1 VTRIKVI
8 GAESWRSLGANL
20 STTLAATLTIVI
32 AMFLLGLSVALGTL
46 LLSYGD
52 SVKKQLGVN
61 VFFCTANDAPSARKE
76 IGLKPVASCSGEATK
91 AQENAVAA
99 RLQSDRRVQKLEFVS
114 KERALEIMRK
124 RDPSAVN
131 TLAANPF
138 PDKIRVVP
146 KKGEDTVAIATS
158 LKPLPDGVASADPA
172 RKQTHVILGFA
183 HALEIGFIIAVTLL
197 VIAATL
203 LVGNTIRLSIFSRR
217 REIEVMKL
225 VGATNWFVRG
235 PFMLEGVICGV
246 VGAIG
251 AILLLILGKALI
263 LGQLPHGLR
272 SGGDVHAIPF
282 GLNALVLVGAGLMLG
297 SLGSGLTIRR
307 FLQV

>member
-1 VTRIKVI
+1 MTRIKVI

-235 PFMLEGVICGV
+235 PFMLEGVICGI

>member
-1 VTRIKVI
+1 
-8 GAESWRSLGANL
+8 
-20 STTLAATLTIVI
+20 
-32 AMFLLGLSVALGTL
+32 MFLLGLSIALGTL

-52 SVKKQLGVN
+52 SVKKQLGVD
-61 VFFCTANDAPSARKE
+61 VYFCTSSDKIS
-76 IGLKPVASCSGEATK
+76 SCSGDATK
-91 AQENAVAA
+91 ADENSVAA
-99 RLQSDRRVQKLEFVS
+99 RLSTDSRVRRLEFVS
-114 KERALEIMRK
+114 NEKALKIMRK
-124 RDPSAVN
+124 KEPAAVAQ
-131 TLAANPF
+131 LPANPF
-138 PDKIRVVP
+138 PDKIRVIP
-146 KKGEDTVAIATS
+146 KKAEYTLPIANS
-158 LKPLPDGVASADPA
+158 LNPLPHGVAKADPA

-183 HALEIGFIIAVTLL
+183 HALEVGFIVAVTLL

-235 PFMLEGVICGV
+235 PFMLEGVMCGI
-246 VGAIG
+246 VGALG
-251 AILLLILGKALI
+251 AILLLILGKALV

-272 SGGDVHAIPF
+272 SGGGVHAIPF
-282 GLNALVLVGAGLMLG
+282 PLNALVLVGAGLALG

>member
-1 VTRIKVI
+1 MNRFKVI
-8 GAESWRSLGANL
+8 AAESWRSLGANL

-52 SVKKQLGVN
+52 SVKKQLGVD
-61 VFFCTANDAPSARKE
+61 VYFCTSNDKS
-76 IGLKPVASCSGEATK
+76 GSCSAEASK
-91 AQENAVAA
+91 SQEDAVAA
-99 RLQSDRRVQKLEFVS
+99 RLSADPRVKKLEFVS
-114 KERALEIMRK
+114 KKQAYRIMK
-124 RDPSAVN
+124 KKEPDAVAQ
-131 TLAANPF
+131 LPANPF
-138 PDKIRVVP
+138 PDKIRVIP
-146 KKGEDTVAIATS
+146 KRAEYTLPIANS
-158 LKPLPDGVASADPA
+158 LQPLPKGVAKADPA
-172 RKQTHVILGFA
+172 RKETHVILGFA
-183 HALEIGFIIAVTLL
+183 HALEIGFIVAVSLL

-235 PFMLEGVICGV
+235 PFMLEGVICGI

-251 AILLLILGKALI
+251 AVLLLILGKALI

-282 GLNALVLVGAGLMLG
+282 TLNALVLVGAGLALG

>member
-1 VTRIKVI
+1 MTRIKVI

>member
-1 VTRIKVI
+1 LNRFKVI
-8 GAESWRSLGANL
+8 ATESWRSLGANL

-32 AMFLLGLSVALGTL
+32 AMFLLGLSIALGTL

-61 VFFCTANDAPSARKE
+61 VFFCTSDDTPSARKD
-76 IGLKPVASCSGEATK
+76 IGLKPLASCTQPATK

-99 RLQSDRRVQKLEFVS
+99 QLQADPRVKKLEFTS
-114 KERALEIMRK
+114 KEQALKIMQK
-124 RDPSAVN
+124 RDPSAVAA
-131 TLAANPF
+131 LAANPF
-138 PDKIRVVP
+138 PDKIRVIP
-146 KKGEDTVAIATS
+146 KHGEDTVAIANS
-158 LKPLPDGVASADPA
+158 LKPLPTGVASADPA
-172 RKQTHVILGFA
+172 QKQTHVILGFA

-197 VIAATL
+197 VVAATL

-272 SGGDVHAIPF
+272 SGGDVQAIPF
-282 GLNALVLVGAGLMLG
+282 AVNAVVLVGAGLLLG

-307 FLQV
+307 FLRV